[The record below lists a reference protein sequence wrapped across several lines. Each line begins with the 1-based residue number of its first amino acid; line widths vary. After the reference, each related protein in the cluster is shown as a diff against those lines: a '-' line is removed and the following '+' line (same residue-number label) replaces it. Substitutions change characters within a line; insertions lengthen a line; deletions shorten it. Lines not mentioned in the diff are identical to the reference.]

1 MSLPNEETDLKGLS
15 KMMGKH
21 PTFSANTE
29 MQIKAVPWGV
39 GDAAAGKVPAQHAR
53 KS

>member
-15 KMMGKH
+15 KMTGKR

-39 GDAAAGKVPAQHAR
+39 GDAAGKVPAQHAR